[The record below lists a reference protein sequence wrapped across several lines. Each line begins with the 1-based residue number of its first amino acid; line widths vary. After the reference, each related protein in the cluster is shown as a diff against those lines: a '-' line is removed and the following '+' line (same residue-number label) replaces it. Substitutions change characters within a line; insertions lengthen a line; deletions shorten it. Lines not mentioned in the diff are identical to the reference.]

1 MTLFMSLYGRSRY
14 RSNRAIAA
22 QIPDL
27 VDTVLSALAAQK
39 ERSYEGGGKDD
50 PFLFL
55 PNMRDDV
62 LRKYHSLSKREQIW
76 TRVRAVVEQNSNVR
90 TGQREGSNGE
100 VGRAWEWIGPS
111 GAIEGN
117 ARRRGRVSRS
127 ADVDQ
132 EGADDRAAI
141 HKRWDE
147 PGSRPVY

>member
-1 MTLFMSLYGRSRY
+1 MGLYGRARY
-14 RSNRAIAA
+14 RSNRDIAA
-22 QIPDL
+22 KIPGL

-39 ERSYEGGGKDD
+39 ERAYEAGGNGD

-62 LRKYHSLSKREQIW
+62 LRQYHSLSKREQIW
-76 TRVRAVVEQNSNVR
+76 QRVRAVVEQNSNVR

-111 GAIEGN
+111 GAIEGS
-117 ARRRGRVSRS
+117 ARRRGRVSWGED
-127 ADVDQ
+127 ANE
-132 EGADDRAAI
+132 EGAGDRSAI
-141 HKRWDE
+141 HKKWDE